1 MLGNNGL
8 SIFGDTRTED
18 TLLALV
24 GMGAGRTYYVN
35 NISGDSGNDGLSWNS
50 AFAQV
55 SEAIS
60 ASETYRQLQGT
71 DTNDYIRNTIM
82 VQGTGT
88 AYTALTALPS
98 YCDIVGLGAP
108 PNGNGA
114 GIAMIG
120 AAGADGI
127 AGTARGLGLYNLQII
142 AGGDLLFYCMDFAN
156 LFRSIIKDCALFA
169 AAHNTSGGMRFSL
182 SSGGNKI
189 VHNHWGSA
197 SAHSNFLTGMQIDG
211 ASFDH
216 NEIEDNFIQGK
227 NVGIKV
233 ESTVTQ
239 GGWTIVRNNVI
250 GNIAGEG
257 CTIGVIDATVATG
270 NIEYSTTHI
279 IYANNFIIA
288 STAFAD
294 TEFSQRVGNT
304 AVEY

>member
-1 MLGNNGL
+1 MLGNEGL

-18 TLLALV
+18 TLKALA
-24 GMGAGRTYYVN
+24 GMGEGRTYYVN
-35 NISGDSGNDGLSWNS
+35 NISGDSGNDGLSWTS

-55 SEAIS
+55 SQAIS

-71 DTNDYIRNTIM
+71 DTNDYIRNTIV

-98 YCDIVGLGAP
+98 YCDIIGLGAP

-114 GIAMIG
+114 GIARIG
-120 AAGADGI
+120 ADGADGI

-142 AGGDLLFYCMDFAN
+142 AGGAFYCMDFVN
-156 LFRSIIKDCALFA
+156 LFRSTIKDCGLFA
-169 AAHNTSGGMRFSL
+169 AAHHTSGGMRFSS

-233 ESTVTQ
+233 ESTATQ
-239 GGWTIVRNNVI
+239 AGWTIVRNNVI

-257 CTIGVIDATVATG
+257 CTIGVIDETEATG

-279 IYANNFIIA
+279 IYANNFITA
-288 STAFAD
+288 SSAFAN
-294 TEFSQRVGNT
+294 TELSQRVGNT
-304 AVEY
+304 VVEF